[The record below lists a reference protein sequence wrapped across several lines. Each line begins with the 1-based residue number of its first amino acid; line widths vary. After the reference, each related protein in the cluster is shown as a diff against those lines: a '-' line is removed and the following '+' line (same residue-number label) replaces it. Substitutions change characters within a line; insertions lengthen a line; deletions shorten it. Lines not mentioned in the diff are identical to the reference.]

1 MNILSYTIFVIIL
14 ISSMNGQQCDVP
26 GSVDECHALGCCYDG
41 VNLCGEC
48 DVLCPTIEL
57 SETDDFDSCI
67 ILGCCPGGNPESDC
81 QAPFQIDSTGPVCCR
96 GDPNVGICDAESINS
111 GICCD
116 CVINGEAGCGVLYFL
131 YIVSIYLLIYYIYIY
146 VLLLIL
152 KGLLPPFLESPCDNE
167 CDIFP
172 PSISIPDIPDIPDIP
187 GVPSVS
193 PTTAQPI
200 SVSPSISPSV
210 SPTTTQPSSV
220 SPSISPSVSPT
231 TTQPSSVSP
240 SISPSISPTTP
251 QPTSV
256 SPTVSPTKSP
266 TSSPFNSTTV
276 SPTKSPT
283 KSILKPT
290 FKPKKLRP
298 ESRIIYKAIYPPKL
312 PSPCEKECSP
322 LTKGKPCIH
331 DNPNDNTCF
340 DLLFGV
346 CPPHTTRCFDVKI
359 TAETHIVIDEPKV
372 VAEPEQIDIC
382 SKGCNELTKGKPC
395 VHDNP
400 FDNTCFDFM
409 RYGGCPPSTTKC
421 FDIKDPCSICD
432 IYKPCLNDDGYG
444 GYSCHDT
451 DIYGLCDSNA
461 ILCEYKDK
469 DICDVNS
476 CALYK
481 PCLSYTQNNICYNYM
496 EYGGCPI
503 GSKDCS
509 GNTDACLYCDY
520 YKPCL
525 EETFGGY
532 FNCYGKDRYGNCFEG
547 TKLCEYSEPRKY
559 GEHVCSKICNDH
571 SKGKPCMSLKYGDN
585 TCFDYLKEHQCPA
598 GTQPCFVEHSK
609 KPCQYCDISHPCV
622 YEFKGQYYCK
632 GLTKDNTC
640 DKGTSLCKYDNKYD
654 TSIHYFPKKDVPKPT
669 KLPTV
674 SPTDGVTNSP
684 SVSPT
689 VTTSLPT
696 SSPTVSPSLGLTVFD
711 FICSRNDLSA
721 YKAFIDSSGTQSIF
735 EEMQNITVFAPTNLG
750 IATIP
755 VEIFD
760 QILASMELQISFVLF
775 HVTRPPLLSTQLV
788 DGQIL
793 TMLNG
798 ETTLISV
805 EGPPPSDIQIA
816 VPGGIANL
824 IERDIVTINGIVH
837 IIDLGL
843 VPDLP

>member
-1 MNILSYTIFVIIL
+1 MNILSYAILVIIL
-14 ISSMNGQQCDVP
+14 ISSMNGQQCDTE
-26 GSVDECHALGCCYDG
+26 GSLDECFELGCCFDG
-41 VNLCGEC
+41 IDSCGEC
-48 DVLCPTIEL
+48 DELCPTIAL
-57 SETDDFDSCI
+57 SDTEFESCTD
-67 ILGCCPGGNPESDC
+67 LGCCPTADNFEITNFC
-81 QAPFQIDSTGPVCCR
+81 QTSFQVDSTGPVCCR
-96 GDPNVGICDAESINS
+96 GDPNLLNACSTESIDT
-111 GICCD
+111 GICCN
-116 CVINGEAGCGVLYFL
+116 CLINGEGGCG
-131 YIVSIYLLIYYIYIY
+131 LI
-146 VLLLIL
+146 
-152 KGLLPPFLESPCDNE
+152 PPVINSPCDDQ
-167 CDIFP
+167 CG
-172 PSISIPDIPDIPDIP
+172 S
-187 GVPSVS
+187 VAPSVS
-193 PTTAQPI
+193 PTTTQPS

-266 TSSPFNSTTV
+266 TV
-276 SPTKSPT
+276 SPVVTST
-283 KSILKPT
+283 LKPT

-298 ESRIIYKAIYPPKL
+298 KSRIISKTIYPPKL
-312 PSPCEKECSP
+312 PSPCEKECSE

-340 DLLFGV
+340 DVLFGV

-359 TAETHIVIDEPKV
+359 TPEIDIVIDEPKIV
-372 VAEPEQIDIC
+372 MDEPKQMDIC

-432 IYKPCLNDDGYG
+432 IYKPCLIDDGYG
-444 GYSCHDT
+444 GYNCQDT

-476 CALYK
+476 CTLYK
-481 PCLSYTQNNICYNYM
+481 PCLSYTQNNICYDYM

-547 TKLCEYSEPRKY
+547 TKLCQYSEPKKY
-559 GEHVCSKICNDH
+559 GEHVCSKVCNDH

-609 KPCQYCDISHPCV
+609 KPCQYCDITHPCV

-632 GLTKDNTC
+632 GLTKDNKC
-640 DKGTSLCKYDNKYD
+640 DKGTSLCKFDNKYD
-654 TSIHYFPKKDVPKPT
+654 TSIHYFPKKDAPKTT
-669 KLPTV
+669 KAPTV

-689 VTTSLPT
+689 VKTSLPT
-696 SSPTVSPSLGLTVFD
+696 SSPTISPTISPSLRLTVFD
-711 FICSRNDLSA
+711 FICTRNDLSV
-721 YKAFIDSSGTQSIF
+721 YKAFIESSETELIF
-735 EEMQNITVFAPTNLG
+735 QETQNITLFAPTNLA
-750 IATIP
+750 IAAIP
-755 VEIFD
+755 VDIFD
-760 QILASMELQISFVLF
+760 QILASMELQMSFVLY
-775 HVTRPPLLSTQLV
+775 HVTMPRLQSTALM

-793 TMLNG
+793 KMLNG
-798 ETTLISV
+798 DETTINVGTLPS
-805 EGPPPSDIQIA
+805 PSDIQIID
-816 VPGGIANL
+816 VGGRIANL
-824 IERDIVTINGIVH
+824 VERDFVTINGIVH
-837 IIDLGL
+837 VIDVALI
-843 VPDLP
+843 PELP